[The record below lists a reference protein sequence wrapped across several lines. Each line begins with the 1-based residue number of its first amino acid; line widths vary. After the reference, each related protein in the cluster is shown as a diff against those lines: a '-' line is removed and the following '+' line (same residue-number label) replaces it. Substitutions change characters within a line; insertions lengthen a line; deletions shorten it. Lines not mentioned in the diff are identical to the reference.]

1 MDTTRKMVKLNINTF
16 DGVIVKNDENYLVK
30 DNTKLKNLVVS
41 NTLLHPFRKTKGHSH
56 EGQEEVYY
64 FTHGSGKM
72 IIDEQEFDVSA
83 GDIILIEDNE
93 YHRVLNDTADYLQ
106 FFCVFNG
113 NRKNSS

>member
-1 MDTTRKMVKLNINTF
+1 
-16 DGVIVKNDENYLVK
+16 
-30 DNTKLKNLVVS
+30 
-41 NTLLHPFRKTKGHSH
+41 
-56 EGQEEVYY
+56 
-64 FTHGSGKM
+64 M

>member
-1 MDTTRKMVKLNINTF
+1 MVKFSINTF
-16 DGVIVKNDENYLVK
+16 DGIIVKNNEDYLVK

-41 NTLLHPFRKTKGHSH
+41 STLLHPFRKTKGRSH

-72 IIDEQEFDVSA
+72 IIDEQEFNVSA
-83 GDIILIEDNE
+83 GDMVLIEDNE